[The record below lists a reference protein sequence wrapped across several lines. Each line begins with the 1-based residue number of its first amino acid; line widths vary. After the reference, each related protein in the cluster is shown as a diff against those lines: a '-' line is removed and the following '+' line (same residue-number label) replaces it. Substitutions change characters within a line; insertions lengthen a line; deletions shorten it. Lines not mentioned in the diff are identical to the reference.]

1 MEHASAVEI
10 LNPPVGISHV
20 TKSIEDLYEP
30 RLHAG
35 STVYFHP
42 AAQPNSHP
50 HMGTIT
56 TLILTFALAK
66 KLREVSEVKPE
77 IHFWG
82 LENAPGDIIEV
93 GGKTYYR
100 TLSRSQHDG
109 RSKSGFY
116 LESFQDLLSKL
127 AELSGES
134 FKVTNYRN
142 FQSQKRVRELYLKL
156 IAYETELAPLL
167 CPSERRFKL
176 RSACPV
182 CGFAAKLGGEVIRK
196 SCDGMEISYLNA
208 CFEHGSFETTL
219 SPDSTDEFDI
229 NTPARALVREA
240 LYIERAK
247 ENGGHNMMS
256 DGGDWS
262 HYGSINMECLHLLGY
277 NISDMPMRFF
287 APVILD
293 WSGAKLAKSA
303 QVGSDAYHNLPQHFV
318 NYTKLKSQYGPDVI
332 DFLYEQVSPWLDNPK
347 KIFRNYS
354 IAYMDKLLEP
364 LKATI
369 A

>member
-1 MEHASAVEI
+1 MEHESISEI

-20 TKSIEDLYEP
+20 TQSIEDLYLP
-30 RLHAG
+30 RLRAG

-50 HMGTIT
+50 HMGTVT

-66 KLREVSEVKPE
+66 KLREVAEIEPE

-82 LENAPGDIIEV
+82 LENAPGELIEV
-93 GGKTYYR
+93 DGRTYYR
-100 TLSRSQHDG
+100 ALSRTRQDG
-109 RSKSGFY
+109 RSKSDFY
-116 LESFQDLLSKL
+116 LESFRDLLFRL

-134 FKVTNYRN
+134 FRIYNYRD
-142 FQSQKRVRELYLKL
+142 FQAKKRVRELYLKL
-156 IAYETELAPLL
+156 IACEAELAPLL
-167 CPSERRFKL
+167 CPSEKRFKL

-182 CGFAAKLGGEVIRK
+182 CGFAEKLGGKVIWR
-196 SCDGMEISYLNA
+196 SSDGMEIRYLNT
-208 CFEHGSFETTL
+208 CFEHGSFETSL

-240 LYIERAK
+240 IYIERVNK
-247 ENGGHNMMS
+247 NGGHNMMS

-262 HYGSINMECLHLLGY
+262 HYGSINMECLHALGY
-277 NISDMPMRFF
+277 KIPDMPMRFF

-303 QVGSDAYHNLPQHFV
+303 QVGCGAYRNLPQHFV
-318 NYTKLKSQYGPDVI
+318 NYAEFKSRYGPAAI
-332 DFLYEQVSPWLDNPK
+332 DFLYRQVSFWLNNPK
-347 KIFRNYS
+347 RIFRNYS
-354 IAYMDKLLEP
+354 VAYMAKILAPLE
-364 LKATI
+364 AT
-369 A
+369 AA